1 LQRPENKIKNKKLKE
16 AQKQNRTEHHNHV
29 DAKGDDE

>member
-1 LQRPENKIKNKKLKE
+1 LQRPENKKKE

-29 DAKGDDE
+29 DAKGE